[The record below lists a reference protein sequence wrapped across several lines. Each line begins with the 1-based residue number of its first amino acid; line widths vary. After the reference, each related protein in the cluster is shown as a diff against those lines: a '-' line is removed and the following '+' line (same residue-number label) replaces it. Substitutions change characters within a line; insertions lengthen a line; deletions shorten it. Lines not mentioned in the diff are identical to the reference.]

1 MLEEDSASLGNVL
14 SNALLPESRV
24 GLCVPAFDS
33 LRFAPSKAQGVVRTG
48 SDREG
53 LAYAMMHQLMRC
65 YQDGGGAELI
75 TLSELDHNSAAAQRK
90 TERGMP

>member
-33 LRFAPSKAQGVVRTG
+33 LRFGARHRGLLGLGGTGISSCAAFKMVGWGRT
-48 SDREG
+48 
-53 LAYAMMHQLMRC
+53 LLNILH
-65 YQDGGGAELI
+65 
-75 TLSELDHNSAAAQRK
+75 HNSLAAHLD
-90 TERGMP
+90 